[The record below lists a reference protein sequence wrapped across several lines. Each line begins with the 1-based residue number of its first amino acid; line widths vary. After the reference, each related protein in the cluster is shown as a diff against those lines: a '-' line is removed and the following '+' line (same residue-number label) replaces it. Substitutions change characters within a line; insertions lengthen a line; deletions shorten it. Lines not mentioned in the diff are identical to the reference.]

1 MSEQRNL
8 IMAIVFS
15 MVILLGWQFMFPP
28 ESTPPSDDKAQAES
42 QGANGVTSPSQLPS
56 VVGGQTAPNV
66 VGNQVENCGPPTSV
80 SPRLAIAT
88 PRLSG
93 SISLQ
98 GARIDDLVLTD
109 YKQTREAGSPDVR
122 LLNPNNLPHPY
133 FFETGWIVPEN
144 SGQAIVL
151 PNQCSVWTADG
162 ETLSP
167 DTPVEL
173 TWENGQ
179 GLTFAQ
185 RIEVDDNY
193 LFTIT
198 NSVINTSAVGIILE
212 PYGRVRR
219 LGTPEIS
226 DFFIIHEG
234 PLGVFEKKK
243 ELDYSDLRDE
253 DSGEVIEN
261 SPGGGW
267 IGFSDKYWMVALI
280 PDQAAPFKGTF
291 THVASGGLDKYQT
304 TFQAPS
310 LAIPPG
316 ATGSSTVSTF
326 AGAKEVHLIS
336 DYEETRGIKL
346 FDKAIDWGWFE
357 FLTRP
362 FFHAIDF
369 FNGLIG
375 NFGLAIIAVTF
386 VVKFMFLPLAWKS
399 YVSMAKMRALQP
411 EIVKLRERAGDDR
424 MKMQQDMMAL
434 YKKEKVNP
442 VSGCLPILL
451 QIPVFFALYKVL
463 FVTIEMRHAP
473 FYGWIEDL
481 SAQDPTN
488 LFELFGLIPWDTPDL
503 MHLGVWPLLMGISMF
518 AQQKINPQ
526 PPDPMQARIMMMLPI
541 VFTFFLARF
550 PAGLVI
556 YWTVNNLLSIAQQ
569 ATIMRLTAKKTAAA
583 KSGV

>member
-1 MSEQRNL
+1 MSEHRNL
-8 IMAIVFS
+8 IMAIVLS
-15 MVILLGWQFMFPP
+15 MVILLGWQYIFPP
-28 ESTPPSDDKAQAES
+28 ASPPPSDETVQAQT
-42 QGANGVTSPSQLPS
+42 GNVTPAPSQLPS
-56 VVGGQTAPNV
+56 VVASQTANAV
-66 VGNQVENCGPPTSV
+66 VGNRVENCGPPTSA
-80 SPRLAIAT
+80 SPRLAIET
-88 PRLSG
+88 GRLTG

-98 GARIDDLVLTD
+98 GARLDDLVLAD
-109 YKQTREAGSPDVR
+109 YQQTIDEGSPAVR
-122 LLNPNNLPHPY
+122 LLNPNDVPHPY
-133 FFETGWIVPEN
+133 FFETGWAIPEG
-144 SGQAIVL
+144 SGQAIAL
-151 PNQCSVWTADG
+151 PGVCSVWKASSDRVTSG
-162 ETLSP
+162 SP
-167 DTPVEL
+167 VDL
-173 TWENGQ
+173 TWDNGQ
-179 GLTFAQ
+179 GLTFTQ
-185 RIEVDDNY
+185 RIEVDENY

-198 NSVINTSAVGIILE
+198 HSVTNNSAGAIILE

-234 PLGVFEKKK
+234 PLGVFEEKK
-243 ELDYSDLRDE
+243 ELDYSDLREE
-253 DSGEVIEN
+253 DDGIIRET

-267 IGFSDKYWMVALI
+267 IGFSDKFWMVALI
-280 PDQAAPFKGTF
+280 PDQGTPFNGTF
-291 THVASGGLDKYQT
+291 SHEASGGLDKYQT
-304 TFQAPS
+304 AFQAPS
-310 LAIPPG
+310 IAVPTG
-316 ATGSSTVSTF
+316 STGSSTVKAF

-336 DYEETRGIKL
+336 AYEESESILL

-369 FNGLIG
+369 FNGLLG

-386 VVKFMFLPLAWKS
+386 VVKFAFLPLAWKS

-473 FYGWIEDL
+473 FYGWVHDL
-481 SAQDPTN
+481 SEQDPTN
-488 LFELFGLIPWDTPDL
+488 LFELFGLIPWDTPDI
-503 MHLGVWPLLMGISMF
+503 MHLGVWPLAMGISMF

-569 ATIMRLTAKKTAAA
+569 ATIMRLTAKKTAAT